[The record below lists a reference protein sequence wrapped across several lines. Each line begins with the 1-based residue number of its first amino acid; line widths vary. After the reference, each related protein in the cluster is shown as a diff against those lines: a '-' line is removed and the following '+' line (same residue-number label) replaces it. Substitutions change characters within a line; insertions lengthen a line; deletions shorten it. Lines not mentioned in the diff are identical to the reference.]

1 MFCMRILV
9 SRTSH
14 SSQNQLVSQRHGALQ
29 HDFET
34 VLSQLLQFALPKF
47 IHNKCFACEFW
58 FLELH
63 FLPQKQL
70 VPRQRGALQ
79 CYFVTILSQLP
90 YFALPKFIRNKCFAR
105 EIWFREL
112 RTLPKS
118 SWFLEGMTHCNGN

>member
-1 MFCMRILV
+1 MRILL
-9 SRTSH
+9 SRASH
-14 SSQNQLVSQRHGALQ
+14 STQNLLASRRQNTLQLH
-29 HDFET
+29 FEA
-34 VLSQLLQFALPKF
+34 VLSQFLQFALPKI
-47 IHNKCFACEFW
+47 IHNKCFVCEFW

-70 VPRQRGALQ
+70 VPRRRGALQ
-79 CYFVTILSQLP
+79 CHFVTILSQLP